1 MPKQIMDFYP
11 FYLMGEAADLYVF
24 FSSEYTNDFESQI
37 K

>member
-11 FYLMGEAADLYVF
+11 FYLMREAADLYVF
-24 FSSEYTNDFESQI
+24 FLQNTPMILNL

>member
-11 FYLMGEAADLYVF
+11 FYLMREAADLYVF
-24 FSSEYTNDFESQI
+24 FLLNTPMILNL

>member
-11 FYLMGEAADLYVF
+11 FYLMGEAADLYAF
-24 FSSEYTNDFESQI
+24 FLLNTPMILNL